1 MRFKREFSLEHA
13 SLLWEM
19 MWTNVHSKYLHIFMC
34 VTLLMLHREVI
45 MQQQMQ
51 FDDVLKYVNDLSG
64 HLDIEL
70 ALSTMEALISAYKEK
85 HKGKKTDLMDC

>member
-1 MRFKREFSLEHA
+1 MRFKREFSLENA
-13 SLLWEM
+13 SLLWEQ
-19 MWTNVHSKYLHIFMC
+19 MWTNAHGKYIHIFMC

-70 ALSTMEALISAYKEK
+70 ALSTMEALIAAYKEK

>member
-1 MRFKREFSLEHA
+1 
-13 SLLWEM
+13 M
-19 MWTNVHSKYLHIFMC
+19 MWTNTHGKYLNIFMC

-51 FDDVLKYVNDLSG
+51 FDEVLKYVNDLSG

-70 ALSTMEALISAYKEK
+70 ALSTMEALVSAYKDK

>member
-1 MRFKREFSLEHA
+1 MRFKREFSLEQT

-19 MWTNVHSKYLHIFMC
+19 MWTNTHSKYLNIFMC

-51 FDDVLKYVNDLSG
+51 FDEVLKYVNDLSG
-64 HLDIEL
+64 HLEVEL
-70 ALSTMEALISAYKEK
+70 ALSTMEALISAYKTK
-85 HKGKKTDLMDC
+85 HSGKKTDLMDC

>member
-1 MRFKREFSLEHA
+1 
-13 SLLWEM
+13 
-19 MWTNVHSKYLHIFMC
+19 
-34 VTLLMLHREVI
+34 MLHREVI

-51 FDDVLKYVNDLSG
+51 FDEVLKYVNDLSG

-70 ALSTMEALISAYKEK
+70 ALSTMEALVSAYKDK

>member
-1 MRFKREFSLEHA
+1 
-13 SLLWEM
+13 
-19 MWTNVHSKYLHIFMC
+19 MWTNTHSKYLNIFMC

-51 FDDVLKYVNDLSG
+51 FDEVLKYVNDLSG

-70 ALSTMEALISAYKEK
+70 ALSTMEALVSAYKDK

>member
-1 MRFKREFSLEHA
+1 
-13 SLLWEM
+13 M
-19 MWTNVHSKYLHIFMC
+19 MWTNTHSKYLNIFMC

-51 FDDVLKYVNDLSG
+51 FDEVLKYVNDLSG

-70 ALSTMEALISAYKEK
+70 ALSTMEALVSAYKDK

>member
-1 MRFKREFSLEHA
+1 
-13 SLLWEM
+13 
-19 MWTNVHSKYLHIFMC
+19 MWTNTHGKYLNIFMC

-51 FDDVLKYVNDLSG
+51 FDEVLKYVNDLSG

-70 ALSTMEALISAYKEK
+70 ALSTMEALVSAYKDK